1 MSSDEKK
8 WQARDDLYT
17 LQRAEEI
24 KADKSR
30 VTAAKGEASVMIKEQ
45 QQRLEALKK
54 ISASKTSSTTTS
66 SKAKQ
71 QPSKSNTQQPSKSNT
86 QKQTQSKKGR

>member
-54 ISASKTSSTTTS
+54 ISASKTSTTTS
-66 SKAKQ
+66 SKAK
-71 QPSKSNTQQPSKSNT
+71 QQPSKSNT

>member
-30 VTAAKGEASVMIKEQ
+30 VAAAKGEASVMIKEQ

-54 ISASKTSSTTTS
+54 ISSSKTTLSSS
-66 SKAKQ
+66 AK
-71 QPSKSNTQQPSKSNT
+71 KQPSKSNT
-86 QKQTQSKKGR
+86 QKQTQIQPKKGR

>member
-1 MSSDEKK
+1 MSKMSADEKK

-54 ISASKTSSTTTS
+54 ISASKTSTTTTTTTS
-66 SKAKQ
+66 SKAK
-71 QPSKSNTQQPSKSNT
+71 QQPSKSNT